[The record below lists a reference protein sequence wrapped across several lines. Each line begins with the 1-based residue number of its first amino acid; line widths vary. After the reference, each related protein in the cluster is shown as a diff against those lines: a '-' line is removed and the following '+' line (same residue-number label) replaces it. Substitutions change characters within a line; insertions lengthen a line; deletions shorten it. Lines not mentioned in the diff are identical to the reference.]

1 MSSGNQSFFASKKWK
16 NIMKYVYGLGAAVVI
31 VGALFKIMHW
41 PGAAVMIILGSFSF
55 AFLFIP
61 LIILKKFKEESFS
74 KDQIIYSIGIIL
86 GTVLGLG
93 FIFKIMH
100 WPMATILMLSS
111 IILFNFLY
119 VPAYFIS
126 RYNRYE
132 LRYSTIINS
141 VMMFSFGSILFA
153 MFELHI

>member
-1 MSSGNQSFFASKKWK
+1 MKKTIYFIALITTFLIVSGS
-16 NIMKYVYGLGAAVVI
+16 
-31 VGALFKIMHW
+31 LFKIMHW
-41 PGAAVMIILGSFSF
+41 PGAAVMTTLGSFSF

-93 FIFKIMH
+93 FIFKIMY

-126 RYNRYE
+126 RYNRDE

>member
-1 MSSGNQSFFASKKWK
+1 MKKIIYFIALITTFLIVSGS
-16 NIMKYVYGLGAAVVI
+16 
-31 VGALFKIMHW
+31 LFKIMHW

-61 LIILKKFKEESFS
+61 LIILKKFKEESFL
-74 KDQIIYSIGIIL
+74 KDQIIYSLGIIL

-100 WPMATILMLSS
+100 WPMATVLMLSS

-126 RYNRYE
+126 RYNREE

-153 MFELHI
+153 IFELHI

>member
-1 MSSGNQSFFASKKWK
+1 
-16 NIMKYVYGLGAAVVI
+16 
-31 VGALFKIMHW
+31 MHW

-61 LIILKKFKEESFS
+61 LIILKKFKEESFL
-74 KDQIIYSIGIIL
+74 KDQIIYSLGIIL

-100 WPMATILMLSS
+100 WPMATVLMLSS

-126 RYNRYE
+126 RYNREE

-153 MFELHI
+153 IFELHI

>member
-1 MSSGNQSFFASKKWK
+1 MKKTIYIIALITTFLIVSGS
-16 NIMKYVYGLGAAVVI
+16 
-31 VGALFKIMHW
+31 LFKIMHW

-126 RYNRYE
+126 RYNRDE

-153 MFELHI
+153 MFELHV

>member
-1 MSSGNQSFFASKKWK
+1 MKKIIYFIALITTFLIFSGS
-16 NIMKYVYGLGAAVVI
+16 
-31 VGALFKIMHW
+31 LFKIMHW
-41 PGAAVMIILGSFSF
+41 PGAAVMIILGSFTF

-74 KDQIIYSIGIIL
+74 KDQIIYSLGIIL

-111 IILFNFLY
+111 IILFNFFLCSCLLY
-119 VPAYFIS
+119 I
-126 RYNRYE
+126 E
-132 LRYSTIINS
+132 L
-141 VMMFSFGSILFA
+141 
-153 MFELHI
+153 

>member
-1 MSSGNQSFFASKKWK
+1 MKKIIYFIALITTFLIVSGS
-16 NIMKYVYGLGAAVVI
+16 
-31 VGALFKIMHW
+31 LFKIMHW
-41 PGAAVMIILGSFSF
+41 PSAAVMIILGSFSF

-74 KDQIIYSIGIIL
+74 KDQIIYSLGIIL

-126 RYNRYE
+126 RYNRDE

-153 MFELHI
+153 IFELHI

>member
-1 MSSGNQSFFASKKWK
+1 MKKTIYIIALITTFLIVSGS
-16 NIMKYVYGLGAAVVI
+16 
-31 VGALFKIMHW
+31 LFKIMHW

-126 RYNRYE
+126 RYNRDE

>member
-1 MSSGNQSFFASKKWK
+1 MKKTIYIIALITTFLIISGS
-16 NIMKYVYGLGAAVVI
+16 
-31 VGALFKIMHW
+31 LFKIMHW
-41 PGAAVMIILGSFSF
+41 PGAAVLITSGVFSF

-61 LIILKKFKEESFS
+61 LIIIKKFKEESFL
-74 KDQIIYSIGIIL
+74 KDQIIYSFGIIL
-86 GTVLGLG
+86 GTVLSLG

-100 WPMATILMLSS
+100 WPTATTLMLSS
-111 IILFNFLY
+111 ITLFNFLY

-126 RYNRYE
+126 RFNRDE
-132 LRYSTIINS
+132 LRYSTVINS

>member
-1 MSSGNQSFFASKKWK
+1 MKKIIYFIALITTFLIVSGS
-16 NIMKYVYGLGAAVVI
+16 
-31 VGALFKIMHW
+31 LFKIMHW
-41 PGAAVMIILGSFSF
+41 PGSAVMIILGSFSY

-74 KDQIIYSIGIIL
+74 KDQIIYSLGIIL

-126 RYNRYE
+126 RYNRDE

>member
-1 MSSGNQSFFASKKWK
+1 MKKIIYFIALITTFLIVSGS
-16 NIMKYVYGLGAAVVI
+16 
-31 VGALFKIMHW
+31 LFKIMHW

-126 RYNRYE
+126 RYNRDE

>member
-1 MSSGNQSFFASKKWK
+1 MKKIIYFIALITTFLIVSGS
-16 NIMKYVYGLGAAVVI
+16 
-31 VGALFKIMHW
+31 LFKIMHW

-74 KDQIIYSIGIIL
+74 KDQIIYSLGIIL

-126 RYNRYE
+126 RYNRDE

-153 MFELHI
+153 IFELHI

>member
-1 MSSGNQSFFASKKWK
+1 MKKTIYFIALITTLLIVSGS
-16 NIMKYVYGLGAAVVI
+16 
-31 VGALFKIMHW
+31 LFKIMHW
-41 PGAAVMIILGSFSF
+41 PGAAVMITLGSFSF

-86 GTVLGLG
+86 GTVLGIG

-126 RYNRYE
+126 RYNRDE

>member
-1 MSSGNQSFFASKKWK
+1 MKKIIYFIALITTFLIVSGS
-16 NIMKYVYGLGAAVVI
+16 
-31 VGALFKIMHW
+31 LFKIMHW
-41 PGAAVMIILGSFSF
+41 PGSAVMIILGSFSY

-74 KDQIIYSIGIIL
+74 KDQIIYSLGIIL

-100 WPMATILMLSS
+100 WPMATVLMLSS

-126 RYNRYE
+126 RYKRDE
-132 LRYSTIINS
+132 LRYSTVINS

>member
-1 MSSGNQSFFASKKWK
+1 MKKIIYFVAVITTFLIVSGS
-16 NIMKYVYGLGAAVVI
+16 
-31 VGALFKIMHW
+31 LFKIMHW

-74 KDQIIYSIGIIL
+74 KDQIIYSLGIIL

-126 RYNRYE
+126 RYNRDE

-153 MFELHI
+153 IFELHI

>member
-1 MSSGNQSFFASKKWK
+1 MKKIIYFIALITTFLIVSGS
-16 NIMKYVYGLGAAVVI
+16 
-31 VGALFKIMHW
+31 LFKIMHW

-74 KDQIIYSIGIIL
+74 KDQIIYSLGIIL

-126 RYNRYE
+126 RYNRVE

-153 MFELHI
+153 IFELHI

>member
-1 MSSGNQSFFASKKWK
+1 MKKIIYFIALITTFLIVSGS
-16 NIMKYVYGLGAAVVI
+16 
-31 VGALFKIMHW
+31 LFKIMHW

-74 KDQIIYSIGIIL
+74 KDQIIYSLGIIL

-100 WPMATILMLSS
+100 WPMATVLMLSS

-126 RYNRYE
+126 RYNRDE
-132 LRYSTIINS
+132 LRYSTVINS

-153 MFELHI
+153 IFELHI

>member
-1 MSSGNQSFFASKKWK
+1 MKKTIYFIALIVTFLIVSGS
-16 NIMKYVYGLGAAVVI
+16 
-31 VGALFKIMHW
+31 LFKIMHW
-41 PGAAVMIILGSFSF
+41 PGAAVMTTLGSFSF

-126 RYNRYE
+126 RYNRDE

-153 MFELHI
+153 MFELHV

>member
-1 MSSGNQSFFASKKWK
+1 
-16 NIMKYVYGLGAAVVI
+16 
-31 VGALFKIMHW
+31 MHW

-74 KDQIIYSIGIIL
+74 KDQIIYSVGIIL

-126 RYNRYE
+126 RYNRDE

-141 VMMFSFGSILFA
+141 VMMFSFGSVLFA

>member
-1 MSSGNQSFFASKKWK
+1 MKKIIYFIALITTFLIVSGS
-16 NIMKYVYGLGAAVVI
+16 
-31 VGALFKIMHW
+31 LFKIMHW

-74 KDQIIYSIGIIL
+74 KDQIIYSLGIIL

-126 RYNRYE
+126 RYNRDE
-132 LRYSTIINS
+132 LRYSTVINS

>member
-1 MSSGNQSFFASKKWK
+1 MKKIIYFIALITTFLIVSGS
-16 NIMKYVYGLGAAVVI
+16 
-31 VGALFKIMHW
+31 LFKIMHW

-74 KDQIIYSIGIIL
+74 KDQIIYSLGIIL

-126 RYNRYE
+126 RYNRVE

>member
-1 MSSGNQSFFASKKWK
+1 MKKIIYFIALITTFLIFSGS
-16 NIMKYVYGLGAAVVI
+16 
-31 VGALFKIMHW
+31 LFKILHW

-61 LIILKKFKEESFS
+61 LIILKKFKEESFL
-74 KDQIIYSIGIIL
+74 KDQIIYSLGIIL

-100 WPMATILMLSS
+100 WPMATVLMLSS

-126 RYNRYE
+126 RYNREE

-153 MFELHI
+153 IFELHI

>member
-1 MSSGNQSFFASKKWK
+1 MKK
-16 NIMKYVYGLGAAVVI
+16 IIYFIALITTFLI
-31 VGALFKIMHW
+31 VPGSLFKIMHW

-74 KDQIIYSIGIIL
+74 KDQIIYSLGIIL

-126 RYNRYE
+126 RYNRDE
-132 LRYSTIINS
+132 LRYSTVINS

-153 MFELHI
+153 IFELHI

>member
-1 MSSGNQSFFASKKWK
+1 MKKTIYFIALIVTFLIVSGS
-16 NIMKYVYGLGAAVVI
+16 
-31 VGALFKIMHW
+31 LFKIMHW
-41 PGAAVMIILGSFSF
+41 PGAAVMTTLGSFSF

-126 RYNRYE
+126 RYNRDE
-132 LRYSTIINS
+132 LRYSTVINS

>member
-1 MSSGNQSFFASKKWK
+1 MKKTIYFIALITTFLIVSGS
-16 NIMKYVYGLGAAVVI
+16 
-31 VGALFKIMHW
+31 LFKIMHW

-86 GTVLGLG
+86 GTVLGIG

-126 RYNRYE
+126 RYNRDE

>member
-1 MSSGNQSFFASKKWK
+1 MKKIIYFIALITTFLIVSGS
-16 NIMKYVYGLGAAVVI
+16 
-31 VGALFKIMHW
+31 LFKIMHW

-61 LIILKKFKEESFS
+61 LIILKKFKEESFL
-74 KDQIIYSIGIIL
+74 KDQIIYSLGIIL

-126 RYNRYE
+126 RYNREE

-153 MFELHI
+153 IFELHI

>member
-1 MSSGNQSFFASKKWK
+1 MKKTIYLIALITTFLIVSGS
-16 NIMKYVYGLGAAVVI
+16 
-31 VGALFKIMHW
+31 LFKIMHW

-100 WPMATILMLSS
+100 WPRATILMLSS

-126 RYNRYE
+126 RYNRDE
-132 LRYSTIINS
+132 LRYSTVINS

>member
-1 MSSGNQSFFASKKWK
+1 MKKTIYFIALITTFLIVSGS
-16 NIMKYVYGLGAAVVI
+16 
-31 VGALFKIMHW
+31 LFKIMHW

-86 GTVLGLG
+86 GTVFGLG

-126 RYNRYE
+126 RYNRDE

>member
-1 MSSGNQSFFASKKWK
+1 MKK
-16 NIMKYVYGLGAAVVI
+16 IIYFIALITTFLI
-31 VGALFKIMHW
+31 VPGSLFKIMHW
-41 PGAAVMIILGSFSF
+41 PGAAVMIILGSFLF

-74 KDQIIYSIGIIL
+74 KDQIIYSLGIIL

-126 RYNRYE
+126 RYNRDE
-132 LRYSTIINS
+132 LRYSTVINS

>member
-1 MSSGNQSFFASKKWK
+1 MKKTIYFIALIVTFLIVSGS
-16 NIMKYVYGLGAAVVI
+16 
-31 VGALFKIMHW
+31 LFKIMHW

-74 KDQIIYSIGIIL
+74 KDQIIYSLGIIL

-126 RYNRYE
+126 RYNRDE
-132 LRYSTIINS
+132 LRYSTVINS
-141 VMMFSFGSILFA
+141 VMMFSFGNILFA
-153 MFELHI
+153 MFELHT

>member
-1 MSSGNQSFFASKKWK
+1 MKKTIYFIALITTFLIVSGS
-16 NIMKYVYGLGAAVVI
+16 
-31 VGALFKIMHW
+31 LFKIMHW

-61 LIILKKFKEESFS
+61 LIILKKFKEEPFS

-126 RYNRYE
+126 RYNRDE

>member
-1 MSSGNQSFFASKKWK
+1 MKK
-16 NIMKYVYGLGAAVVI
+16 IIYFIALITTFLI
-31 VGALFKIMHW
+31 VPGSLFKIMHW

-61 LIILKKFKEESFS
+61 LIILKKFREESFL
-74 KDQIIYSIGIIL
+74 KDQIIYSLGIIL

-126 RYNRYE
+126 RYNRDE
-132 LRYSTIINS
+132 LRYSTVINS

>member
-1 MSSGNQSFFASKKWK
+1 MKKTIYFIALITTFLIVSGS
-16 NIMKYVYGLGAAVVI
+16 
-31 VGALFKIMHW
+31 LFKIMHW
-41 PGAAVMIILGSFSF
+41 PGAAVMTTLGSFSF

-126 RYNRYE
+126 RYNRVE

-141 VMMFSFGSILFA
+141 VIMFSFGSILFA

>member
-1 MSSGNQSFFASKKWK
+1 MKK
-16 NIMKYVYGLGAAVVI
+16 IIYFIALITTFLI
-31 VGALFKIMHW
+31 VPGSLFKIMHW
-41 PGAAVMIILGSFSF
+41 RGAAVMIILGSFSF

-61 LIILKKFKEESFS
+61 LIILKKFKDESFS
-74 KDQIIYSIGIIL
+74 KDQIIYSLGIIL

-126 RYNRYE
+126 RYNREE

-153 MFELHI
+153 IFELHI